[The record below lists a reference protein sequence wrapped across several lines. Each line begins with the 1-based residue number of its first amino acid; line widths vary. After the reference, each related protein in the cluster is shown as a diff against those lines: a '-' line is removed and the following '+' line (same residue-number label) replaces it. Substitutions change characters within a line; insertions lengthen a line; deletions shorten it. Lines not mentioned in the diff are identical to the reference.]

1 MPLGQSSAIKRSPV
15 FYPGIL
21 YTSEFCWSAMKMHG
35 MSGLSLTLACALTP
49 VCCGFLPPQI
59 GYKLLVPTRLAYSP
73 GTEHHVSHGKVVPDH
88 PVTAGEWRDSDRL
101 TSRLKRK
108 KRKLGRDR
116 RLRPAKR
123 EQLGKW
129 VAWLSFF
136 VHGKQGA

>member
-1 MPLGQSSAIKRSPV
+1 
-15 FYPGIL
+15 
-21 YTSEFCWSAMKMHG
+21 MHG
-35 MSGLSLTLACALTP
+35 MAGLSLTLACALTP
-49 VCCGFLPPQI
+49 VCCGFSTPQI

-73 GTEHHVSHGKVVPDH
+73 GTEHHVSHGKIVPDH
-88 PVTAGEWRDSDRL
+88 PVTAGEWRGSDRL

-129 VAWLSFF
+129 VAWISFF
-136 VHGKQGA
+136 VHGKPRSLENITIAEGGLEGQGPKVGSRASSL